1 MALNGTLKDFGIADI
16 LQLIGQQ
23 QKTGVLTLTQRSD
36 SVAVLFKDGNI
47 VRAETTSRNRKD
59 LIGSMLVAAGL
70 VSEQQLE
77 FALETQKRTLQRLGD
92 VLVGQG
98 VIKLEKFKAMVQLQ
112 TSETLFKLFSWKA
125 GTYEFEQKD
134 VETDTTVTPLRA
146 ESVLMEGFRRVD
158 EWPVVRKRL
167 TSLQMTFE
175 TLKELPPPV
184 LAKDDF
190 DAALDD
196 AFAEEKKAVNKGEFQ
211 SVGENERKVYALI
224 APGRTVQ
231 RIIELSMLGEFEG
244 AKALCNLVNLEFAKA
259 IPPATRGG
267 DDFTTDSR
275 RTAVMGVVGRV
286 AVTMVVVG
294 GLLFVGTRIDFGA
307 LNLGRSNATTYTD
320 PAAQRFA
327 SRQQM
332 SRVAE
337 AIELYRLEKGAL
349 PLGLGELVDAGLLN
363 ADDLRFPWRETYF
376 YKRADDGT
384 YLLLPPLR

>member
-23 QKTGVLTLTQRSD
+23 QKTGVLTLKQRQD

-59 LIGSMLVAAGL
+59 LIGSMLVAASL
-70 VSEQQLE
+70 VNEQQLD

-92 VLVGQG
+92 VLVSQN
-98 VIKLEKFKAMVQLQ
+98 VITAEKFKSMVQLQ

-134 VETDTTVTPLRA
+134 VEFDASLTPLRA

-158 EWPVVRKRL
+158 EWPVVRKRII
-167 TSLQMTFE
+167 SLQMTFE
-175 TLKELPPPV
+175 RLKELPPPT

-190 DAALDD
+190 DDALDD
-196 AFAEEKKAVNKGEFQ
+196 AFAEEKKSVNKGEFQ
-211 SVGENERKVYALI
+211 SVGENERRVYNLI
-224 APGRTVQ
+224 GTGRTVQ
-231 RIIELSMLGEFEG
+231 RIVELSQLGEFET
-244 AKALCNLVNLEFAKA
+244 AKALCNLINLEYAKGVA
-259 IPPATRGG
+259 PANKGG
-267 DDFTTDSR
+267 DDFETDAR
-275 RTAVMGVVGRV
+275 RNAVMGVVGRV

-294 GLLFVGTRIDFGA
+294 AILLIGSRIDFGS
-307 LNLGRSNATTYTD
+307 LNLGRANASTYTD

-332 SRVAE
+332 SRVGE
-337 AIELYRLEKGAL
+337 AIELYRLEKGSL
-349 PLGLGELVDAGLLN
+349 PLGLNELVEVGLLK
-363 ADDLRFPWRETYF
+363 ADDLHFPWRDTYF
-376 YKRADDGT
+376 YRRADDGT
-384 YLLLPPLR
+384 FVLLPPLR